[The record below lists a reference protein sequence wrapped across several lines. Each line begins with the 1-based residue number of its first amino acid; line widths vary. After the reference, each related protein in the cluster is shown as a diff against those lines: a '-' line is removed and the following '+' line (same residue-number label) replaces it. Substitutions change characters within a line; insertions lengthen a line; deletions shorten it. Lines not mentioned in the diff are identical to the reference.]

1 MNRGEFHR
9 NDTGAKSRREGWL
22 TSWKFW
28 VGIAT
33 GFLIAFALPIVVAW
47 FTT

>member
-1 MNRGEFHR
+1 M
-9 NDTGAKSRREGWL
+9 RREGWL

-47 FTT
+47 FAA